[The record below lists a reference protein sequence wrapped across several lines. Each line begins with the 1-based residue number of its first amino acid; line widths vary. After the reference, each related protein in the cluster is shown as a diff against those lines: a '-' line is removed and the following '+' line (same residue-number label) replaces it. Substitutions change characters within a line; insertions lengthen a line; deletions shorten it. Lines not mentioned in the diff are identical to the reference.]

1 MVQIL
6 EERHWAG
13 TALCHPHQSP
23 TCSNALD
30 SRQTQRGGVHTLRH
44 GRLPACWRDAA
55 HLAHQKTKLIM
66 IYDTLCRK
74 REMKMAR
81 IQLLFMGLKWLG
93 TDDEDY
99 ELEQVTE
106 DGTFDTPLIIEGDS
120 LRDIEEEDIV
130 RCGVKWLNHNL
141 LTSTPFKKYMS
152 SIGLD
157 SNEFRLPKNVPHAI
171 ATFASIGIKRDDDIA
186 TLKQDET
193 VMTLGSKDY
202 IESLN

>member
-1 MVQIL
+1 
-6 EERHWAG
+6 
-13 TALCHPHQSP
+13 
-23 TCSNALD
+23 
-30 SRQTQRGGVHTLRH
+30 
-44 GRLPACWRDAA
+44 
-55 HLAHQKTKLIM
+55 
-66 IYDTLCRK
+66 
-74 REMKMAR
+74 MKMAR